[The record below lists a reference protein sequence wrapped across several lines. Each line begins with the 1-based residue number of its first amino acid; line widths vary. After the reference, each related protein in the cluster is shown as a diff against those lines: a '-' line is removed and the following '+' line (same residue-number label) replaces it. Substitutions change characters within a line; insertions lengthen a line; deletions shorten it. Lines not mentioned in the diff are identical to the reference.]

1 MICYRHLRKQGLS
14 IDCKRLRRIMRDN
27 GLYHRF
33 HRKYV
38 KTTDSEHQL
47 SCADNLLNRRFDQF
61 GINQA
66 WCGDITYI
74 PTKEGWL
81 YLASVIDLGT
91 RRLVGYSFGSRMTQA
106 LVIEALQRAYDNEL
120 PEKGC
125 LFHSDRGSQYC
136 SQAFQAMLQQY
147 GFRSSMSRR
156 AQCWDNA
163 AAESFWATLKR
174 ETLPVTQCFHSRAEA
189 QAQIQQWIFYYN
201 GKRPHSKLG
210 MMSPNEYF
218 VSLLKAY

>member
-1 MICYRHLRKQGLS
+1 MIVALMTLASMKPGAVTSPKQ
-14 IDCKRLRRIMRDN
+14 
-27 GLYHRF
+27 
-33 HRKYV
+33 
-38 KTTDSEHQL
+38 
-47 SCADNLLNRRFDQF
+47 
-61 GINQA
+61 
-66 WCGDITYI
+66 
-74 PTKEGWL
+74 GWL

-91 RRLVGYSFGSRMTQA
+91 RRLVGYSFGSRMTQS
-106 LVIEALQRAYDNEL
+106 LVVEALQKAYDNEL
-120 PEKGC
+120 PERGC

-136 SQAFQAMLQQY
+136 SQAFQAMLQEY
-147 GFRSSMSRR
+147 GFRCSMSRR

-174 ETLPVTQCFHSRAEA
+174 ETLPVKQCFNSRAET

-218 VSLLKAY
+218 VSLLKAN